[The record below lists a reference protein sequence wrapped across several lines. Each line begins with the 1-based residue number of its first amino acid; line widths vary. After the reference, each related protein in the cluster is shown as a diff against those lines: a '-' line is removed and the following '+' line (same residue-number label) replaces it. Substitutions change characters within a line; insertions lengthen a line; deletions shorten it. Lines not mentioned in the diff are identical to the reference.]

1 MRNKLDFEISVEHLS
16 GNIVFVSLS
25 GVIPKAAT
33 TGALP
38 TSPPPSEKE
47 EEEKETDLFRYF
59 SSLISPVSP
68 NNCWVQF
75 SSPALPPRS
84 SLLPPSADRRT
95 SEIVNC
101 AGANVSLVSLASNCS
116 IALREE
122 EEDEG
127 KKKNLVTSTPLPQQQ
142 GHKKKQKDA
151 EKYDYFLFF

>member
-116 IALREE
+116 IVALREE
-122 EEDEG
+122 EEEGEG
-127 KKKNLVTSTPLPQQQ
+127 KKKNLVTSTPLPQQ
-142 GHKKKQKDA
+142 GNKKKQKNAA
-151 EKYDYFLFF
+151 EK